1 MPATALVCATL
12 PTTDLERAK
21 RYYEETVGLTGS
33 RLGLEG
39 GLFYEAAGGT
49 MLHIYES
56 SAAVP
61 EHIGA
66 VFLVASLD
74 ETMAGLR
81 SRGVSFE
88 EYDALHMKTD
98 ENGVFT
104 DPAGFRGACFKDP
117 DGNVVALRSY

>member
-21 RYYEETVGLTGS
+21 RFYEETVGLTGS

-49 MLHIYES
+49 MLHIYET
-56 SAAVP
+56 SASTP
-61 EHIGA
+61 EHTAA
-66 VFLVASLD
+66 VFLVADLD

-81 SRGVSFE
+81 RRGVSFE
-88 EYDALHMKTD
+88 EHDLPDRKS

-104 DPAGFRGACFKDP
+104 DPAGFRGAFFKDP
-117 DGNVVALRSY
+117 DGNIVALRSY